1 MLSGY
6 SMKKKSWDLFGKSTT
21 EQSSSL
27 TQRVGKKAK
36 IFRSMVDY
44 ALRGD
49 HRHYFSKEDLKNPA
63 ATPRCKVCGMLLT
76 EFKVERK
83 YAALN
88 EEIRKKV
95 NK

>member
-1 MLSGY
+1 
-6 SMKKKSWDLFGKSTT
+6 
-21 EQSSSL
+21 
-27 TQRVGKKAK
+27 
-36 IFRSMVDY
+36 VDY